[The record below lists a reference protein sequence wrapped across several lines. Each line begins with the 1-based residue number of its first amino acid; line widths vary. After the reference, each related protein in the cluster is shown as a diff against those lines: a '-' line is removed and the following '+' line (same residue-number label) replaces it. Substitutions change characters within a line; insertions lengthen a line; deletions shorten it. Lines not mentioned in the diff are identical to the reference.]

1 VKVNF
6 WIYLMWGS
14 LFILIILGLIFDRN
28 VAIFLGAV
36 AVALMPV
43 SDLTLLEN
51 IRKLLRKIKVG
62 AK

>member
-1 VKVNF
+1 VKINF

-14 LFILIILGLIFDRN
+14 LFILIMLGLIFDRS

-36 AVALMPV
+36 AVVLMPI

-51 IRKLLRKIKVG
+51 IRKLLRKIKGG
-62 AK
+62 AE

>member
-1 VKVNF
+1 MKINF
-6 WIYLMWGS
+6 WICLMWGS
-14 LFILIILGLIFDRN
+14 LFIFIILGLIFDRK

-51 IRKLLRKIKVG
+51 IRKLLRKIKGG
-62 AK
+62 AL

>member
-1 VKVNF
+1 MKISF
-6 WIYLMWGS
+6 WICLMWGS

-51 IRKLLRKIKVG
+51 IRKLLRKIKGG
-62 AK
+62 AL

>member
-1 VKVNF
+1 VKINF

-14 LFILIILGLIFDRN
+14 LFILIMLGLIFDRS

-36 AVALMPV
+36 AVVLMPI

-51 IRKLLRKIKVG
+51 IRKLLRKIKGG

>member
-1 VKVNF
+1 
-6 WIYLMWGS
+6 MWGS
-14 LFILIILGLIFDRN
+14 LFILIMLGLIFDRS

-36 AVALMPV
+36 AVVLMPI